1 MDCGSRIGTSVDIPY
16 FPFLKCFPLW
26 YVVYKV
32 LGQIASS
39 PPEDGMKKTLL
50 CMLTFALLTWLI
62 PVGGLLLA
70 EAPLPGAPMTGPA
83 ATPAPDEPS
92 GTGKETS
99 PAPDATASP
108 EPAADTLRVLDEAT
122 GEILTVSARDYRI
135 GAAAAE
141 LPADWPNEA
150 IKAQMVAAWSYAL
163 FQQQTAR
170 AAGQAH
176 DLSANPARRQGFM
189 TREVL
194 ESYWGVDFEANYQ
207 RLAALADQVEGR
219 VVQWEGAAAACCYH
233 ASSCG
238 ATEASQNVWTE
249 ALPYLQG
256 VDSPWDTAA
265 DGWEVTVTYTV
276 QQMTD
281 ALQLNF
287 ADRGLDLSGDPS
299 GWFGAPTLTA
309 AGYVASQP
317 VAGAELSGIELR
329 GALGLRSAAFT
340 VQYADRTFSVTTHG
354 YGHGVGLSQWGARGM
369 ALEGKSCAD
378 ILAWYYP
385 GTQLVQE

>member
-1 MDCGSRIGTSVDIPY
+1 
-16 FPFLKCFPLW
+16 
-26 YVVYKV
+26 
-32 LGQIASS
+32 
-39 PPEDGMKKTLL
+39 MKKTLL
-50 CMLTFALLTWLI
+50 CMLTFALLTWLV
-62 PVGGLLLA
+62 PVGSLLLA
-70 EAPLPGAPMTGPA
+70 APLPAAEPPA
-83 ATPAPDEPS
+83 ATPAPDD
-92 GTGKETS
+92 
-99 PAPDATASP
+99 PAPDGEATPAPQATAAPTP
-108 EPAADTLRVLDEAT
+108 EAGSLRVLDE
-122 GEILTVSARDYRI
+122 GSGQILTVTARDYML

-141 LPADWPNEA
+141 MPADWPEEA
-150 IKAQMVAAWSYAL
+150 LKAQMVAAWSYAL
-163 FQQQTAR
+163 FQQRQAL

-176 DLSANPARRQGFM
+176 DVAADPARRQGFM

-194 ESYWGVDFEANYQ
+194 ESYWGVDFDANYA
-207 RLAALADQVEGR
+207 RLAALADQVAGW
-219 VVQWEGAAAACCYH
+219 VVEWEGEPAACCYH

-256 VDSPWDTAA
+256 VDSPWDAQA
-265 DGWEVTVTYTV
+265 EGWEVTVTYTV

-287 ADRGLDLSGDPS
+287 ADRGLDLSGEPA
-299 GWFGAPTLTA
+299 GWFGEATRTA

-317 VAGAELSGIELR
+317 VGGATLTGVELR

-340 VQYADRTFSVTTHG
+340 VAFTEGAFAVTTRG

-369 ALEGKSCAD
+369 ALEGSSCAE

-385 GTQLVQE
+385 GTQLVKG

>member
-70 EAPLPGAPMTGPA
+70 EAPLPGAPLTGPA

-92 GTGKETS
+92 GNGEPVSPS
-99 PAPDATASP
+99 PAATATP
-108 EPAADTLRVLDEAT
+108 TPAADTLRVLDEAS
-122 GEILTVSARDYRI
+122 GKILTVSARDYRI

-141 LPADWPNEA
+141 LPADWPDEA

-207 RLAALADQVEGR
+207 RLAALADQVEGW

-299 GWFGAPTLTA
+299 GWFGTPTLTA
-309 AGYVASQP
+309 AGYVATQP

>member
-1 MDCGSRIGTSVDIPY
+1 
-16 FPFLKCFPLW
+16 
-26 YVVYKV
+26 
-32 LGQIASS
+32 
-39 PPEDGMKKTLL
+39 MKKTLL
-50 CMLTFALLTWLI
+50 CMLTFALLTWMI

-70 EAPLPGAPMTGPA
+70 EAPLPDNPLTSPAASPAPNGATGQAPSASPTPA
-83 ATPAPDEPS
+83 ATPEA
-92 GTGKETS
+92 G
-99 PAPDATASP
+99 
-108 EPAADTLRVLDEAT
+108 TLRILDEAS

-141 LPADWPNEA
+141 LPADWPDEA

-163 FQQQTAR
+163 FQQQAAR

-176 DLSANPARRQGFM
+176 DLSADPARRQGFM

-194 ESYWGVDFEANYQ
+194 QSYWGVDFEANYA
-207 RLAALADQVEGR
+207 RLAALADQVDGW
-219 VVQWEGAAAACCYH
+219 VVQWEGAPAACCYH

-238 ATEASQNVWTE
+238 HTEASQNVWDE

-287 ADRGLDLSGDPS
+287 SDRGLDLSGDAAD
-299 GWFGAPTLTA
+299 WFGAPTLTA
-309 AGYVASQP
+309 AGCVASQP
-317 VAGAELSGIELR
+317 VAGAELTGTELR

-369 ALEGKSCAD
+369 ALEGKSCAE

-385 GTQLVQE
+385 GTDLAQG

>member
-1 MDCGSRIGTSVDIPY
+1 
-16 FPFLKCFPLW
+16 
-26 YVVYKV
+26 
-32 LGQIASS
+32 
-39 PPEDGMKKTLL
+39 MKKTLL
-50 CMLTFALLTWLI
+50 CMLTFALLTWMI

-70 EAPLPGAPMTGPA
+70 EAPLPDNPLTSPAASPAPDGATGQAPSASPTPA
-83 ATPAPDEPS
+83 ATPEA
-92 GTGKETS
+92 G
-99 PAPDATASP
+99 
-108 EPAADTLRVLDEAT
+108 TLRILDEAS

-141 LPADWPNEA
+141 LPADWPDEA

-163 FQQQTAR
+163 FQQQAAR

-176 DLSANPARRQGFM
+176 DLSADPARRQGFM

-194 ESYWGVDFEANYQ
+194 QSYWGVNFETNYA
-207 RLAALADQVEGR
+207 RLAALADQVDGW
-219 VVQWEGAAAACCYH
+219 VVQWEGAPAACCYH

-238 ATEASQNVWTE
+238 HTEASQNVWDE

-287 ADRGLDLSGDPS
+287 SDRGLDLSGDAAD
-299 GWFGAPTLTA
+299 WFGAPTLTA
-309 AGYVASQP
+309 AGCVASQP
-317 VAGAELSGIELR
+317 VAGAELTGTELR

-369 ALEGKSCAD
+369 ALEGKSCAE

-385 GTQLVQE
+385 GTDLAQG

>member
-1 MDCGSRIGTSVDIPY
+1 
-16 FPFLKCFPLW
+16 
-26 YVVYKV
+26 
-32 LGQIASS
+32 
-39 PPEDGMKKTLL
+39 MKKTLL
-50 CMLTFALLTWLI
+50 CMLTFALLTWMI

-70 EAPLPGAPMTGPA
+70 EAPLPDNPLTSPAASPAPDGATGQAPSASPTPA
-83 ATPAPDEPS
+83 ATPEA
-92 GTGKETS
+92 G
-99 PAPDATASP
+99 
-108 EPAADTLRVLDEAT
+108 TLRILDEAS
-122 GEILTVSARDYRI
+122 GEILTVFARDYRI

-141 LPADWPNEA
+141 LPADWPDEA

-163 FQQQTAR
+163 FQQQAAR

-176 DLSANPARRQGFM
+176 DLSADPARRQGFM

-194 ESYWGVDFEANYQ
+194 QSYWGVNFETNYA
-207 RLAALADQVEGR
+207 RLAALADQVDGW
-219 VVQWEGAAAACCYH
+219 VVQWEGAPAACCYH

-238 ATEASQNVWTE
+238 HTEASQNVWDE

-287 ADRGLDLSGDPS
+287 SDRGLDLSGDAAD
-299 GWFGAPTLTA
+299 WFGAPTLTA
-309 AGYVASQP
+309 AGCVASQP
-317 VAGAELSGIELR
+317 VAGAELTGTELR

-369 ALEGKSCAD
+369 ALEGKSCAE

-385 GTQLVQE
+385 GTDLAQG

>member
-1 MDCGSRIGTSVDIPY
+1 
-16 FPFLKCFPLW
+16 
-26 YVVYKV
+26 
-32 LGQIASS
+32 
-39 PPEDGMKKTLL
+39 MKKTLL
-50 CMLTFALLTWLI
+50 CMMTFALLTWLV

-70 EAPLPGAPMTGPA
+70 EAPLPDAPLTSPA
-83 ATPAPDEPS
+83 ATPAPGTAADS
-92 GTGKETS
+92 GAAAT
-99 PAPDATASP
+99 PVPDASP
-108 EPAADTLRVLDEAT
+108 DADSLRVLDEAT

-141 LPADWPNEA
+141 LPADWPDEA

-163 FQQQTAR
+163 FQQQQAR

-176 DLSANPARRQGFM
+176 DLSADPARRQGFM

-194 ESYWGVDFEANYQ
+194 ESYWGVDFETNYA
-207 RLAALADQVEGR
+207 RLAALADQVDGW
-219 VVQWEGAAAACCYH
+219 VVQWQGAPAACCYH

-238 ATEASQNVWTE
+238 HTEASQNVWTE
-249 ALPYLQG
+249 SLAYLQG

-287 ADRGLDLSGDPS
+287 ADRGLDLSGEPAD
-299 GWFGAPTLTA
+299 WFGAPTLTA

-317 VAGAELSGIELR
+317 VAGAELTGTELR

-340 VQYADRTFSVTTHG
+340 VVYADRTFSVTTHG

-369 ALEGKSCAD
+369 ALEGKHCAD

-385 GTQLVQE
+385 GTTLVQP

>member
-1 MDCGSRIGTSVDIPY
+1 
-16 FPFLKCFPLW
+16 
-26 YVVYKV
+26 
-32 LGQIASS
+32 
-39 PPEDGMKKTLL
+39 MKKTLL
-50 CMLTFALLTWLI
+50 CMLTFALLTWMI

-70 EAPLPGAPMTGPA
+70 EAPLPDNPLTSPAASPAPDGATGQAPSASPTPA
-83 ATPAPDEPS
+83 ATPEA
-92 GTGKETS
+92 G
-99 PAPDATASP
+99 
-108 EPAADTLRVLDEAT
+108 TLRILDEAS

-141 LPADWPNEA
+141 LPADWPDEA

-163 FQQQTAR
+163 FQQQAAR

-176 DLSANPARRQGFM
+176 DLSADPARRQGFM

-194 ESYWGVDFEANYQ
+194 QSYWGVNFETNYA
-207 RLAALADQVEGR
+207 RLAALADQVDGW
-219 VVQWEGAAAACCYH
+219 VVQWEGAPAACCYH

-238 ATEASQNVWTE
+238 HTEASQNVWDE

-287 ADRGLDLSGDPS
+287 SDRGLDLSGDAAD
-299 GWFGAPTLTA
+299 WFGAPTLTA
-309 AGYVASQP
+309 AGCVASQP
-317 VAGAELSGIELR
+317 VADAELTGTELR

-369 ALEGKSCAD
+369 ALEGKSCAE

-385 GTQLVQE
+385 GTDLAQG

>member
-1 MDCGSRIGTSVDIPY
+1 
-16 FPFLKCFPLW
+16 
-26 YVVYKV
+26 
-32 LGQIASS
+32 
-39 PPEDGMKKTLL
+39 MKKTLL

-70 EAPLPGAPMTGPA
+70 EAPLPGAPLTGPA

-92 GTGKETS
+92 GNGEPVS
-99 PAPDATASP
+99 PL
-108 EPAADTLRVLDEAT
+108 PAATTTPTPATDTLRVLDEAS

-141 LPADWPNEA
+141 LPADWPDEA

-207 RLAALADQVEGR
+207 RLAALADQVEGW

-299 GWFGAPTLTA
+299 GWFGTPTLTA